1 MVNDFFGSVKN
12 DENALLL
19 FLQHLLTRQ
28 IANTLTLTQQSM
40 LRIVFDGGTVI
51 TCFNELD
58 LLFAAEI

>member
-1 MVNDFFGSVKN
+1 MVNDFFGSDKN
-12 DENALLL
+12 DENAL

-51 TCFNELD
+51 KCFNELD